1 MLKLNIEISDKYL
14 INIQRVL
21 RTKLKLANESYNN
34 IVLFVSQYK
43 ELSVECMQ
51 IIKLLIEHSI
61 IYNNEKLVKK
71 ILLLS
76 KTNKNAHF
84 LLFKDSNKLIFD
96 NYIILKEVIIE
107 CLNDNKDYYK
117 YIVDNYDVAKNKLIN
132 IVKIIND
139 YNTTKE
145 TNDISVKLLQDI
157 CSAAESTDILKDIYH
172 ENICGIDFRNVID
185 FSQETKTILK
195 NIMKRGTNDGKNN
208 D

>member
-1 MLKLNIEISDKYL
+1 M
-14 INIQRVL
+14 
-21 RTKLKLANESYNN
+21 
-34 IVLFVSQYK
+34 
-43 ELSVECMQ
+43 
-51 IIKLLIEHSI
+51 
-61 IYNNEKLVKK
+61 
-71 ILLLS
+71 
-76 KTNKNAHF
+76 
-84 LLFKDSNKLIFD
+84 